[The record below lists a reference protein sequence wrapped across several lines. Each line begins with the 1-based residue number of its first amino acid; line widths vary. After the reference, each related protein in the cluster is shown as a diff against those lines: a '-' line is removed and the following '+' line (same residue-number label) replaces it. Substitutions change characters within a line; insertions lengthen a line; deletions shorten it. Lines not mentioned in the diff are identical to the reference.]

1 MQAQL
6 EFLGAAGTVTGSKYL
21 LTIDGYRL
29 LVDCGLY
36 QGSSELKALNWMPLG
51 INPAE
56 INAVVLTHGH
66 IDHIGYL
73 PRLVKDGFNGPVYA
87 SPGTIDI
94 ALISLPDA
102 AHLQEEDARYAN
114 KKVVVLICGGNPS
127 PAVAALLD
135 ATSV

>member
-1 MQAQL
+1 MIAQL
-6 EFLGAAGTVTGSKYL
+6 EFLGAAETVTGSKYL
-21 LTIDGYRL
+21 LTVGDYKL

-36 QGSSELKALNWMPLG
+36 QGASELKALNWMPLDV
-51 INPAE
+51 PPSE
-56 INAVVLTHGH
+56 IDAVVLTHGH

-73 PRLVKDGFNGPVYA
+73 PKLVKDGFKGPIFA

-114 KKVVVLICGGNPS
+114 KKGFSKHKP
-127 PAVAALLD
+127 
-135 ATSV
+135 